1 VTEVLLTDGVLASG
15 ARVDLVLSG
24 ASITDVVPAGTGK
37 RPGVESIDLD
47 GRLILPAL
55 GEPHA
60 HLDKAFTADAFPN
73 PSGNLT
79 GAIEAIE
86 AARNTM
92 TTGDILER
100 ALRAARKLVA
110 SGTTAIRTHADVTT
124 DGVSK
129 SMEALIEVRHRLDA
143 VSDFQIVA
151 FPYPITGPEGAAG
164 RRALEQAIA
173 AGADLVGGAPH
184 LEDDPGAAIA
194 FTLETAA
201 THGLAVD
208 LHLDEV
214 LDESVQHLA
223 ELARQTTAAG
233 MGGKVTASHC
243 VSHGLLSPEDQR
255 EVGRMLADSGV
266 SLVTLPRTNLFLQA
280 RGMEQAPPRGLAGV
294 RALLDT
300 GVTVAAGAD
309 NVQDPFYAVGR
320 SDPLETATFLVA
332 AAHLNVEEAFE
343 LVTTAARSVMGLE
356 PLQIEAGSP
365 AELFAV
371 RASSVRETI
380 AEQPADRIVIHRG
393 RVVARTAVETW
404 IARD

>member
-1 VTEVLLTDGVLASG
+1 M
-15 ARVDLVLSG
+15 
-24 ASITDVVPAGTGK
+24 
-37 RPGVESIDLD
+37 IDLD
-47 GRLILPAL
+47 GRLLLPAL

-73 PSGNLT
+73 PVGDLA

-86 AARNTM
+86 ATRSIVTTEDIVARAQM
-92 TTGDILER
+92 
-100 ALRAARKLVA
+100 AARKLVA
-110 SGTTAIRTHADVTT
+110 SGTTAIRTHADVTPNS
-124 DGVSK
+124 VSK
-129 SMEALIEVRHRLDA
+129 SMEALIEVKRRLDD

-151 FPYPITGPEGAAG
+151 MPYPVTGPDGGTG
-164 RRALEQAIA
+164 RRALEQAVA

-194 FTLETAA
+194 FALKTAA
-201 THGLAVD
+201 AHGLAVD

-223 ELARQTTAAG
+223 ELARRTEAAG

-243 VSHGLLSPEDQR
+243 VSHGLLSPKNQR

-266 SLVTLPRTNLFLQA
+266 FLVTLPRTNLFLQA
-280 RGMEQAPPRGLAGV
+280 RGIEEAPPRGLAGV
-294 RALLDT
+294 RSLLDT

-309 NVQDPFYAVGR
+309 NVQDPFYTVGR
-320 SDPLETATFLVA
+320 SDPLETAAFLVA
-332 AAHLNVEEAFE
+332 AAHLTVEEAFE
-343 LVTTAARSVMGLE
+343 LVTTGVRSVMGLE
-356 PLQIEAGSP
+356 PLSIEAGSP

-371 RASSVRETI
+371 RAASTREAI

-404 IARD
+404 IAGE